1 MQVWT
6 TTVDIYKMS
15 FFDHRELLRVLLLEN
30 TCICTLPIVDLR
42 PETYSE
48 EPYFNFLMHFI
59 LSYCIHWFYTCLNAS
74 TVQMCSVNSKTQR
87 YTASETFDVR
97 HSSGI

>member
-1 MQVWT
+1 MYIRHIAVSKSKECHGIYESSELITMQVWT

-48 EPYFNFLMHFI
+48 EPYFNFLM
-59 LSYCIHWFYTCLNAS
+59 
-74 TVQMCSVNSKTQR
+74 Q
-87 YTASETFDVR
+87 
-97 HSSGI
+97 

>member
-48 EPYFNFLMHFI
+48 EPYFNFLM
-59 LSYCIHWFYTCLNAS
+59 
-74 TVQMCSVNSKTQR
+74 Q
-87 YTASETFDVR
+87 
-97 HSSGI
+97 